1 MSKALEKSSPDG
13 TTPTSSASPP
23 ESKKHEKTVP
33 NYLRASRGS
42 CHDFCK
48 YGHKNPSEEEPNLSG
63 GRKKLPA
70 HLKNLSLHRSAILD
84 RSKDVRNTSL
94 SLTKSSISLGE
105 AVRDAPRIA
114 SANRKGVASN
124 EHMVPLTA
132 TAAENKTLNSD
143 GRKKYST
150 LVPTNLRYSDG
161 LKQND
166 KRDTMPAKGAIFPAK
181 SKFPEKAS
189 LEKSITV
196 GRHNS

>member
-23 ESKKHEKTVP
+23 ESKKHEKTAP

-63 GRKKLPA
+63 RGRKKLPA

-84 RSKDVRNTSL
+84 RSKDVRNMSL
-94 SLTKSSISLGE
+94 SLAKSSISLGE
-105 AVRDAPRIA
+105 AVRDAPRTA

-124 EHMVPLTA
+124 EHMVLLTD
-132 TAAENKTLNSD
+132 TAAEIKL
-143 GRKKYST
+143 
-150 LVPTNLRYSDG
+150 
-161 LKQND
+161 
-166 KRDTMPAKGAIFPAK
+166 
-181 SKFPEKAS
+181 
-189 LEKSITV
+189 
-196 GRHNS
+196 